1 MRDRIIAAAIRVLAE
16 DGPLGFT
23 TTAIADEAGVSV
35 GSLYQY
41 FPNKHALAL
50 VVHEQAVLA
59 GWRHVQQTL
68 VDAETSPRAKV
79 SEITQWFFATE
90 SEEARQL
97 GGVFDAAEVFLRST
111 PAHAELDALALE
123 QFTCLLRAG
132 SSSRRPR
139 EDARFLMTT
148 LESIGKAAATQ
159 TMSDAERRRWAT
171 ATATMLCD
179 HFGIRDAE

>member
-1 MRDRIIAAAIRVLAE
+1 MRDRIVAAAIRVLAE
-16 DGPLGFT
+16 DGALGFT
-23 TTAIADEAGVSV
+23 TTAIADEARISV

-59 GWRHVQQTL
+59 GWDHVQQIL
-68 VDAETSPRAKV
+68 GNVESSPRAKV
-79 SEITQWFFATE
+79 VEITQWFFATE
-90 SEEARQL
+90 SDEARQL

-111 PAHAELDALALE
+111 PEQPGFEALALD
-123 QFTCLLRAG
+123 QFTSLLRTG

-139 EDARFLMTT
+139 DDARFLMAT

-159 TMSDAERRRWAT
+159 PISDAERRRWAT
-171 ATATMLCD
+171 ATANMLCD
-179 HFGIRDAE
+179 HLGVRDV